1 MGQDEGDPLYA
12 YSYSSSKFLK
22 IDWGNYSG

>member
-22 IDWGNYSG
+22 IDWGN